1 MVAVVVVEAEVVLGG
16 IAAICR
22 CLAVALLELELVDA
36 PVPQSETP
44 PEEVVRGVRAQDLR
58 RGELPCA
65 ADGDADVRYRR
76 LVCDAQLLAR
86 RAVDVPGHAAVGEL
100 DADGVVQAVVVY
112 PRYPAPRVAHEGARA
127 VVGEGI
133 LTRHPV
139 EVRGARVWEAGGV
152 VAHAREHVAL
162 VRHVE
167 VIDQTVEYFVSTMYF
182 VQIHC
187 LLSL

>member
-1 MVAVVVVEAEVVLGG
+1 MESALRTSDGASSLVLPMATLMFGTAV
-16 IAAICR
+16 
-22 CLAVALLELELVDA
+22 
-36 PVPQSETP
+36 
-44 PEEVVRGVRAQDLR
+44 
-58 RGELPCA
+58 
-65 ADGDADVRYRR
+65 
-76 LVCDAQLLAR
+76 
-86 RAVDVPGHAAVGEL
+86 VDVPGHAAVGEL

-139 EVRGARVWEAGGV
+139 EVRGARVWKAGGV

-167 VIDQTVEYFVSTMYF
+167 VIDQFRSNSLPFIVVTVESIACPLYDSAFNLMVKYNPIRQHSCFIWFPFYFMKEKIIQQF
-182 VQIHC
+182 
-187 LLSL
+187 LKPFFLFL